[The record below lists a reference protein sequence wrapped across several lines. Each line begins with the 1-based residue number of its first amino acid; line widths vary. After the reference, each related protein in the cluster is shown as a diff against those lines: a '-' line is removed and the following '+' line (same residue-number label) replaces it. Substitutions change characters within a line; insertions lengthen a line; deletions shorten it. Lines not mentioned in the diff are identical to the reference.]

1 MPPKVRDMV
10 KLIEADGWYFVTQR
24 GSHRQYKHRTKPG
37 RVTIPGK
44 PSKELYPDLERS
56 ILRQAGLMGGDQ

>member
-1 MPPKVRDMV
+1 MI

-24 GSHRQYKHRTKPG
+24 GSHRQYKHPTKPG

-44 PSKELYPDLERS
+44 PSKELDPDLERS
-56 ILRQAGLMGGDQ
+56 ILRQAGLTGGDQ